1 MIFPKTIDH
10 LSVVKTKIR
19 QKFSNIVM
27 IEEKLESLGVKL
39 PNPPTPAGSYVPA
52 VKTGNLLFISGQ
64 IPMDE
69 GKVLFTGK
77 VTDDNLETAQ
87 KSARMCAINL
97 LAQIKRELGSLDKVT
112 KIVRLS
118 GFVNSDAEFYQH
130 PKVIN
135 PASDLFFEVFGDK
148 GKHSRIAV
156 GVACLPLNS
165 MTEIDAIVEFSD

>member
-1 MIFPKTIDH
+1 
-10 LSVVKTKIR
+10 
-19 QKFSNIVM
+19 M
-27 IEEKLESLGVKL
+27 IEEKLDLLGIKL

-64 IPMDE
+64 IPMED
-69 GKVLFTGK
+69 GKVVFTGK
-77 VTDDNLETAQ
+77 VSEENMETAQ

-97 LAQIKRELGSLDKVT
+97 MAQIKREIGDLDKVT

-118 GFVNSDAEFYQH
+118 GFVNSVPEFSQQ

-135 PASDLFFEVFGDK
+135 PASDLFFEVFGEK

-156 GVACLPLNS
+156 GVSSLPLNS
-165 MTEIDAIVEFSD
+165 MTEIDAVIEFSD